1 MSWQYITCPQVSI
14 PVCIRFR
21 LSRSKAF
28 FKDGPIVVRPP
39 AFRFFSSVAKVAW
52 LSFHPAC
59 RQVWV
64 ACEYQ
69 NIMNATLQE
78 QGLEKETSRKQMASS
93 KDCSFLFI
101 TIVRCSYAFLP
112 FTGFCVLYIFQMSFP
127 VFFSMLL
134 FAQLS
139 LLMSICFFP
148 DQIHEC
154 MTLSVIMHHMLA
166 IYRLQSYYY
175 YSSTFPYTFSMLD
188 SSKTEQHHH
197 LLCFYLCCSCH
208 SCFLVLPLFFSA
220 LHHVFRLYNCFYQCN
235 SILSLYT
242 FLHQNPK

>member
-39 AFRFFSSVAKVAW
+39 ALRFFSSVAKVAW

-69 NIMNATLQE
+69 NIMNVTLQG

-101 TIVRCSYAFLP
+101 TIRCSYAFLP
-112 FTGFCVLYIFQMSFP
+112 FTGFCVLYIFYISYP
-127 VFFSMLL
+127 VFFYVV
-134 FAQLS
+134 
-139 LLMSICFFP
+139 ICPSFFVDVDMFFP
-148 DQIHEC
+148 RSN
-154 MTLSVIMHHMLA
+154 T
-166 IYRLQSYYY
+166 
-175 YSSTFPYTFSMLD
+175 
-188 SSKTEQHHH
+188 
-197 LLCFYLCCSCH
+197 
-208 SCFLVLPLFFSA
+208 
-220 LHHVFRLYNCFYQCN
+220 
-235 SILSLYT
+235 
-242 FLHQNPK
+242 